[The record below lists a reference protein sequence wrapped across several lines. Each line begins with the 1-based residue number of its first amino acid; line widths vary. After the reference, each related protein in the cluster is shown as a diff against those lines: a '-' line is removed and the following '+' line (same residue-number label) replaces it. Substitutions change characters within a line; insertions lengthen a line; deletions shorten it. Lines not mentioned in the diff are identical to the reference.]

1 MKKHDNRK
9 AALAQIHIAKKQLGL
24 DDDIYRD
31 LLESWT
37 SSGEK
42 SGKRSAADLNAKEC
56 GIVLDQLRKLGFKG
70 KPRQQVARY
79 PGTPQNIDMTP
90 MLQKIEAQLAD
101 MQLPWS
107 YANAIAARQFGI
119 ERVGW
124 LKRREHFE
132 AVIAALHVEQ
142 EKRSLW
148 AGVEREMLRL
158 SITEADIERDYRPRK
173 GWKRNRKALE
183 QLLSLLSQKEV
194 VVCHAR
200 DL

>member
-1 MKKHDNRK
+1 MAKNARTRDL
-9 AALAQIHIAKKQLGL
+9 AAIHVAKRDLAL

-31 LLESWT
+31 MLESWT
-37 SSGEK
+37 
-42 SGKRSAADLNAKEC
+42 GKRSSADLNARER
-56 GIVLDQLRKLGFKG
+56 GMVLSNLGKLGVQRQ
-70 KPRQQVARY
+70 PRQQVGSH
-79 PGTPQNIDMTP
+79 PGKPNNLDSTP

-107 YANAIAARQFGI
+107 YADAIAKRQFSI

-183 QLLSLLSQKEV
+183 QLLSLLIQKEV